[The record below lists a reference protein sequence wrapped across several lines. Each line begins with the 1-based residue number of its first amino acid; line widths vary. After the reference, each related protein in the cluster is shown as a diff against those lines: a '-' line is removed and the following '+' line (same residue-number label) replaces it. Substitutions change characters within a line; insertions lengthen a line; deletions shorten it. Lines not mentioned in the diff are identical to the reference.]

1 MWLKTLYVLDHSWI
15 NTYKRRAQTTL
26 IDGPLTMQPRF
37 QSNMPSNRRF
47 IQRRLVMKT
56 KLAGG
61 LEQIRN
67 GEIFLNEY

>member
-1 MWLKTLYVLDHSWI
+1 
-15 NTYKRRAQTTL
+15 
-26 IDGPLTMQPRF
+26 MQPRF

-61 LEQIRN
+61 LEKITN
-67 GEIFLNEY
+67 CEIFLNEY